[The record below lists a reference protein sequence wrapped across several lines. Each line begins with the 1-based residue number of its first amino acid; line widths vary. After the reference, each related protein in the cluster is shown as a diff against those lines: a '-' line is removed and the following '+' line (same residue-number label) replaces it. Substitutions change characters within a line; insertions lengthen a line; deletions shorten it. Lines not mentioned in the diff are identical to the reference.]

1 MAFSNRLSRPV
12 NLTYFFV
19 APFRS
24 PDLAHTARLTAQ
36 YHLRHWPFLSLEVK
50 PGKQTANYREE
61 WAFVIQV
68 AKVLRGQWDQQVHNF
83 SIVWFLNIVYYVDF
97 INLQPILWESV
108 MSWLPVFVYRAN
120 TAEVQFSSTF

>member
-1 MAFSNRLSRPV
+1 V
-12 NLTYFFV
+12 NLTHRFV
-19 APFRS
+19 APYLS

-36 YHLRHWPFLSLEVK
+36 YHLRHWPFPSLGIQ

-61 WAFVIQV
+61 WAFIIQV
-68 AKVLRGQWDQQVHNF
+68 AKVLTGQWNQQVHNF

-97 INLQPILWESV
+97 INLQLIFWEPV
-108 MSWLPVFVYRAN
+108 MNWLPVFVYRAN